1 MTLTESG
8 AAAAESAASEGASR
22 RRNRGGEGVV
32 GVSTA
37 VTRFFPKQ
45 QVPSN

>member
-32 GVSTA
+32 GRDPVFSEATGP
-37 VTRFFPKQ
+37 F
-45 QVPSN
+45 